1 MTSLAIRISP
11 NLHDLN
17 YINYGSRSTQTIRQN
32 IEETII
38 LMGTTVFGGVIKS
51 HAWLIC
57 MY

>member
-38 LMGTTVFGGVIKS
+38 LMGTMSSEGLLS
-51 HAWLIC
+51 HMLG
-57 MY
+57 